1 MVQYVKIAYL
11 IVNMSV
17 FRVKDKVKVIS
28 FLISVVISSVALAEP
43 LVSEE
48 YEYYYVNPNTRAD
61 ILTSL
66 KENSPIREHG
76 KTMYGISNSD
86 VKWNFKWKYNSQ
98 ICWITSVNTKVTTT
112 YILPKLIEGG
122 SGIDSF
128 WDNWYP
134 NLLTHEKGHHKLAVD
149 VAEEIEEKIRKMPSY
164 LTCDLLEKNA
174 NNIGLKS
181 ISKLRRLQKDYDKQ
195 TNHGETQGAS
205 GAGIFRYLNDS

>member
-1 MVQYVKIAYL
+1 M
-11 IVNMSV
+11 
-17 FRVKDKVKVIS
+17 KVIS
-28 FLISVVISSVALAEP
+28 FLISVVISSVAFSEP

-48 YEYYYVNPNTRAD
+48 YEYYYINPNTRAD

-66 KENSPIREHG
+66 KENSPIYENG
-76 KTMYGISNSD
+76 KTMYGSSNSD
-86 VKWNFKWKYNSQ
+86 VKWSLKWKHNSQ

-112 YILPKLIEGG
+112 YTLPKLIEGG
-122 SGIDSF
+122 SGIVSF

-134 NLLTHEKGHHKLAVD
+134 NLLTHERGHHKLAID
-149 VAEEIEEKIRKMPSY
+149 AAEEIERKIRKMPSFS
-164 LTCDLLEKNA
+164 TCDLLEKNA
-174 NNIGLKS
+174 NNIVLKS

>member
-1 MVQYVKIAYL
+1 M
-11 IVNMSV
+11 
-17 FRVKDKVKVIS
+17 KVIS
-28 FLISVVISSVALAEP
+28 FLISVVIYSVAFSEP

-48 YEYYYVNPNTRAD
+48 YEYYYINPNTRAD

-66 KENSPIREHG
+66 KENSPIYENG
-76 KTMYGISNSD
+76 KTMYGSSNSD
-86 VKWNFKWKYNSQ
+86 VKWNLKWKHNSQ

-128 WDNWYP
+128 WVNWYP
-134 NLLTHEKGHHKLAVD
+134 NLLTHERGHHKLAID
-149 VAEEIEEKIRKMPSY
+149 VAEEIERKIRKMPSFS
-164 LTCDLLEKNA
+164 TCDLLEKNA
-174 NNIGLKS
+174 NNIVLKS
-181 ISKLRRLQKDYDKQ
+181 ISKLRRLQKDYDKR

>member
-1 MVQYVKIAYL
+1 LVQYVKIAFL
-11 IVNMSV
+11 IVK
-17 FRVKDKVKVIS
+17 VKDKVKVIS